1 MPAGKSFREKFH
13 DQDADERCLAEHFAT
28 AVRDVCCMSDDA
40 KQIITGA
47 LIGEYVREDPNKDV
61 LEYTKELFFMMKKFT
76 HADMFVL
83 DAPEWQ
89 GAVKEIKGKLL
100 FSLPHHVFRRYQGD
114 IDTFFQRLDRYGSAK
129 LEKAHSS
136 EV

>member
-1 MPAGKSFREKFH
+1 MPIGTGSEGKFYGSEAH
-13 DQDADERCLAEHFAT
+13 ERCLAEHFAR
-28 AVRDVCCMSDDA
+28 AVKDVCCMSDDA
-40 KQIITGA
+40 TQIIIGA

-61 LEYTKELFFMMKKFT
+61 LEYTKKLFIVMKKFT
-76 HADMFVL
+76 QADVFVL

-89 GAVKEIKGKLL
+89 GAVEEIKRKLL
-100 FSLPHHVFRRYQGD
+100 FSLPYEVVRRYQGD
-114 IDTFFQRLDRYGSAK
+114 IDTFFQRLEWYGISK

>member
-1 MPAGKSFREKFH
+1 MPVGKSLEKKFH
-13 DQDADERCLAEHFAT
+13 DQEADERCLAEHFAT
-28 AVRDVCCMSDDA
+28 AVRDACCMSDDVA
-40 KQIITGA
+40 QIIIGA

-61 LEYTKELFFMMKKFT
+61 LEYTKKLFIVMKKFT
-76 HADMFVL
+76 QADVFVL

-89 GAVKEIKGKLL
+89 SAVQEIKRKLL
-100 FSLPHHVFRRYQGD
+100 FSLPHHVFRRYQSD
-114 IDTFFQRLDRYGSAK
+114 IDTFFQRLERYGIAK